1 MIRNLLAAT
10 AFCLVSLPVFADD
23 RATVERL
30 YTDVFSA
37 GSGPGMSAVVAEVL
51 APNWVSHGDY
61 TTEVNT
67 PEKMIALMQGL
78 GASVPDLNLAIE
90 EIIVEGNRYVVR
102 GRMTGTPTGDFFG
115 VAPTGKSFEIMTID
129 IHTVE
134 GGRIVESYHVE
145 DWAGAIRQLTTP

>member
-1 MIRNLLAAT
+1 MIRTLIAAT
-10 AFCLVSLPVFADD
+10 AICLVGQSALADD
-23 RATVERL
+23 RAVVERL

-37 GSGPGMSAVVAEVL
+37 GASPEMPAAVAEVL
-51 APNWVSHGDY
+51 APDWVSHGDY
-61 TTEVNT
+61 SSDVNT
-67 PEKMIALMQGL
+67 PERIVGMMQGFV
-78 GASVPDLNLAIE
+78 ASVPDLNLAVE
-90 EIIVEGNRYVVR
+90 EIITEGNRYVVR